1 MFNESAKAV
10 DKFSI
15 AGNFTGR
22 LSGEIFR
29 NSESDMTEAAAP
41 VLKSQ
46 ELVTPWTCIVIKG
59 RFAEL
64 TLKAEQIFEKEKTL
78 EIANEQRVRT
88 VWKLFFFFKI
98 FFSTFFRDLVKL
110 NLLLQFKTLQVGLI
124 EQSERTASFTLRSEN
139 PDRTGVQQRN
149 PESNPVGNPGGNP
162 EGYPAAEHKWEETLR
177 PGGREPVDR

>member
-1 MFNESAKAV
+1 MFKESAEAV

-22 LSGEIFR
+22 LSGEILR
-29 NSESDMTEAAAP
+29 NSESDITQAAAP
-41 VLKSQ
+41 VSKSQ

-88 VWKLFFFFKI
+88 VWKVFIFVEIFLWTFLRVFVKFNLF
-98 FFSTFFRDLVKL
+98 
-110 NLLLQFKTLQVGLI
+110 LQLKC
-124 EQSERTASFTLRSEN
+124 
-139 PDRTGVQQRN
+139 
-149 PESNPVGNPGGNP
+149 
-162 EGYPAAEHKWEETLR
+162 Y
-177 PGGREPVDR
+177 